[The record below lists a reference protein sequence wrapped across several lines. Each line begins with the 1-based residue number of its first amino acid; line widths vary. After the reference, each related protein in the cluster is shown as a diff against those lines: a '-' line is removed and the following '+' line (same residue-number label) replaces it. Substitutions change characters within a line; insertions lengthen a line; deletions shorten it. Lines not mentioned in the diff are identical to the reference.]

1 MNQSHRFFGSHASG
15 ERLQMAGTNGST
27 ECIDPDV
34 ILHLIPVLAA
44 AVIPVAVLLM
54 HLVAPAAGLQPDLL
68 PPTLGL
74 ASIASV
80 VVFLVFQRVQA
91 SRSSALSSRLLNYRS
106 AGLSL
111 AAAFLLLAGGVW
123 LLGIGSPTLAKFI
136 AGWFGIS
143 AVLLFAGLAALGLYA
158 RMLTA
163 EGRLQRRIAL
173 YGDPSRTR
181 KIATSLLGGD
191 SRSVI
196 VGIYDDA
203 PLNGSADEAGGN
215 PPGIGELVRCALEGR
230 CDRIVIAQPVHDL
243 ERLQKIMTRI
253 EAAPVSVQFCT
264 DVGQMPYKVQD
275 AVADGHMLLLSIQRH
290 PLGAKGIVIKTI
302 TDYVLALIAVVLLA
316 PLMLLIAAAIKLDSK
331 GPVFFVQARTG
342 YRHKVVRVFKFRS
355 MTTLDDG
362 PVVVQATRNDSR
374 ITRVGRFLRRT
385 SLDELPQLFNV
396 LRGELSLV
404 GPRPHALTHD
414 EHYREVIKEYVNRAK
429 MRPGMT
435 GWAQVNGFRSETR
448 DPELMRQRVLHDIY
462 YIENW
467 SPWLDAKI
475 LVRTIGVV
483 FWDREAY

>member
-1 MNQSHRFFGSHASG
+1 MNHSHRFFGSHLGS
-15 ERLQMAGTNGST
+15 ERLRMSGDHEPG
-27 ECIDPDV
+27 ECVDPDV
-34 ILHLIPVLAA
+34 ILHLVPVLAA
-44 AVIPVAVLLM
+44 AVVPTGALLM
-54 HLVAPAAGLQPDLL
+54 HLIGPAVGLQMSLL
-68 PPTLGL
+68 PPTFGL
-74 ASIASV
+74 ASVASIV
-80 VVFLVFQRVQA
+80 AFLVFQRTQ
-91 SRSSALSSRLLNYRS
+91 SNGSSALNSRLLDYRC

-111 AAAFLLLAGGVW
+111 AASFLLVAGALW
-123 LLGIGSPTLAKFI
+123 LLGVGGPTSAQFI
-136 AGWFGIS
+136 VGWFGIS
-143 AVLLFAGLAALGLYA
+143 AVLLFAGLAALGLYV

-181 KIATSLLGGD
+181 KIASSLLGGD

-196 VGIYDDA
+196 VGIYDDV
-203 PLNGSADEAGGN
+203 PLNAAGEEAGAN
-215 PPGIGELVRCALEGR
+215 PPGIGELVQCALEGR
-230 CDRIVIAQPVHDL
+230 CDRIVIAQPVRDL
-243 ERLQKIMTRI
+243 ERLQSIMSRI

-264 DVGQMPYKVQD
+264 DVGQMPYKVQG
-275 AVADGHMLLLSIQRH
+275 AVAEGHMLLLSIQRH

-316 PLMLLIAAAIKLDSK
+316 PLMLMIAVAIKLDSR

-342 YRHKVVRVFKFRS
+342 YRHKVIRVFKFRS

-414 EHYREVIKEYVNRAK
+414 KHYREVIKQYVNRAK

-475 LVRTIGVV
+475 LVRTVGVV